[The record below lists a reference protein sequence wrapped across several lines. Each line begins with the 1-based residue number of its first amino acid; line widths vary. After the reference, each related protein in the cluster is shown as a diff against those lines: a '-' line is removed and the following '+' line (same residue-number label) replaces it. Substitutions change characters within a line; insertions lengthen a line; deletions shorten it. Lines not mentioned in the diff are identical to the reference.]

1 MDFSSGLAPYT
12 GYSEKEWA
20 ELKERERS
28 RPGLTLEELE
38 LQRKQDAARHSHKEM
53 FVKGF
58 SIEWRTFD
66 GKPLDNATS
75 HPNPRGGPS
84 AAMSVQ
90 LLNETIQNRPLPIM
104 LDGKEIG
111 SVTLTFGEHRVVS
124 GITY

>member
-1 MDFSSGLAPYT
+1 MDFSSGLAPFT
-12 GYSEKEWA
+12 GYTEA
-20 ELKERERS
+20 EYAAIKERERS
-28 RPGLTLEELE
+28 RPGPTLEEVE

-53 FVKGF
+53 FVTGF

-66 GKPLDNATS
+66 GKALDNATS
-75 HPNPRGGPS
+75 HENPRGGPS

-124 GITY
+124 GVTY